1 MRRFSAKQQT
11 VGIPK
16 MMDSLPP
23 NDPNRSSK
31 NHAFQSVNGQQQQA
45 GERYMDLLGNM
56 EDSPVVVAMF
66 LIGVVTWFLRDHC
79 SP

>member
-1 MRRFSAKQQT
+1 
-11 VGIPK
+11 

-23 NDPNRSSK
+23 NDPHRSSK
-31 NHAFQSVNGQQQQA
+31 NHTARPKSVEGQQPQQQQT
-45 GERYMDLLGNM
+45 GERHMDLLGNL
-56 EDSPVVVAMF
+56 EDSPAVVAMF